1 MKLLKPFFSLLI
13 LFAIFSSCSTDVDIY
28 ADYEDISIV
37 YGLMDSS
44 DDTTFIKI
52 TKAFMGPGN
61 ALVIATN
68 PDSSNYNIKLDVRM
82 KGIQNGV
89 EKQNIV
95 FDTITITNKQAGDS
109 VFYFP
114 EQMVYYC
121 TEILNFEY
129 KYNLTIVKP
138 DGDLSSTTAVV
149 ENFFISSPNRYI
161 NFMSDKDIEWY
172 SAENG
177 KRYEV
182 SLVFNYTELLPG
194 ETDTLHKFISWQLGM
209 RKSINQDGG
218 EEMYIGYSGDV
229 FYSTLENELEP
240 ILNVKRWTG
249 PVDVII
255 ACASQ
260 EFDTYLEVNDGTDNL
275 LSEVPVFTN
284 INGGFGLFASRK
296 TITKAVDISV
306 QSELKLITEYPELG
320 FKAKP

>member
-13 LFAIFSSCSTDVDIY
+13 LFAMFSSCSTDVDIY

-44 DDTTFIKI
+44 DDTTFLKI

-121 TEILNFEY
+121 TETLNSDYE
-129 KYNLTIVKP
+129 YNLTIAKP

-149 ENFFISSPNRYI
+149 ENFFISKPNRYI
-161 NFMSDKDIEWY
+161 NFMSDKDIEWT

-177 KRYEV
+177 KRYET

-194 ETDTLHKFISWQLGM
+194 ETDTLHKSISWQLGM

-296 TITKAVDISV
+296 TITKAVDLSV
-306 QSELKLITEYPELG
+306 QSELKLITQYPELG